1 MSDEEYDGNKR
12 IVCADGFSMSVQ
24 ARERNYCDPR
34 DNVGPY
40 ISAEVG
46 FPSSY
51 DYFLNPYAEDPN
63 APAETVYGYVPA
75 HVIRLCID
83 AHGGMVDGRLPTF
96 TKEAWDGREV

>member
-1 MSDEEYDGNKR
+1 MSDEEYDGNER
-12 IVCADGFSMSVQ
+12 VVCADGFSMSVQ

-34 DNVGPY
+34 NNEGPY

-51 DYFLNPYAEDPN
+51 DYFLNPYAEDPST
-63 APAETVYGYVPA
+63 PAETVYGYVPA

-83 AHGGMVDGRLPTF
+83 AHGGMVAGRLPIF
-96 TKEAWDGREV
+96 TEEAWDGREI